1 MARNTGFH
9 PNHEPLRQHS
19 SLKLR
24 HEKVSGSFS
33 FLNPTRAH
41 FRHVDKKPD
50 VEESKESGLDQT
62 PEESPDGRE
71 QAADDFEYK
80 WTPRNNRKGRHA
92 IAVTPAKNEA
102 SAKYETPLS
111 STSPGAI
118 VRGIWRMCVYYPI
131 WDVSYDVAAVFTL
144 GSVVW
149 VINAFFVWLPLQK
162 PSTAFANES
171 LYGGGITAF
180 IGATVFEFGSLLL
193 MAEAVNEN
201 RTGCFGWVVEQAWEE
216 HQHHHH
222 EKGPYTRLRPD
233 PAGCLHHH
241 MNRKNFVG
249 GSATTALSQNS
260 NPALS
265 SSKDSSK
272 CWVWFPSYSELRT
285 HYLHELGFLAC
296 LAQLIGASIFWI
308 AGLTALP
315 GINDRLSP
323 GALDGI
329 YWTPQVV
336 GGCGFIVSGTLF
348 MLETQEKWWKPAL
361 GTLGWHIGFWNWI
374 GGIGFTL
381 SPAFGYD
388 TSEWA
393 LYQACLSTFWGS
405 WAFLIGSVLQWY
417 ESLDKH
423 PVDVEP
429 SLAEP

>member
-1 MARNTGFH
+1 MMARNTGFY
-9 PNHEPLRQHS
+9 PNHEPLRQDS

-24 HEKVSGSFS
+24 HERVSGPFS

-41 FRHVDKKPD
+41 FRHVDRKPV
-50 VEESKESGLDQT
+50 VEESQESGLDQT
-62 PEESPDGRE
+62 PGESPDGRE

-80 WTPRNNRKGRHA
+80 WTSRNNRKGRHA
-92 IAVTPAKNEA
+92 IAVTPAKDEA
-102 SAKYETPLS
+102 SAKYETPPS
-111 STSPGAI
+111 STSPRAI
-118 VRGIWRMCVYYPI
+118 VKGIWRMCVYYPI

-162 PSTAFANES
+162 PSTAFADES

-180 IGATVFEFGSLLL
+180 IGATIFEF
-193 MAEAVNEN
+193 
-201 RTGCFGWVVEQAWEE
+201 
-216 HQHHHH
+216 
-222 EKGPYTRLRPD
+222 
-233 PAGCLHHH
+233 GCLHHH
-241 MNRKNFVG
+241 TDRKNFVG
-249 GSATTALSQNS
+249 RSATTALSRNS

-265 SSKDSSK
+265 SAKDSSK
-272 CWVWFPSYSELRT
+272 SWVWFPSFLELRT

-308 AGLTALP
+308 AGLNALP

-429 SLAEP
+429 SSAEP